1 MMEKIDIIEGLLYIA
16 GDAGLHTRTLID
28 NVPITETELD
38 VLIGGYNK
46 PHFQIRRYGD
56 KYFLQTTEA
65 LEAYHFDIVK
75 REGKSRLSQASLEVL
90 AIVAYNQP
98 VSRADIEQL
107 RGVNSDGP
115 LQTLEARHLIQKK
128 EVKDA
133 RYFHFMTTD
142 YFLEAFGL
150 ETIDHLPKQTSQNEE
165 EVELFFEKLKDE
177 S

>member
-1 MMEKIDIIEGLLYIA
+1 MEKIEIIEGLLYIA
-16 GDAGLHTRTLID
+16 GDAGLHEATLIEH
-28 NVPITETELD
+28 VPVTKTELA
-38 VLIGGYNK
+38 VLVRDYDK
-46 PHFQIRRYGD
+46 PHLQIKKYGD

-75 REGKSRLSQASLEVL
+75 REGKSKLSQAALEVL

-98 VSRADIEQL
+98 VSRADIESL

-115 LQTLEARHLIQKK
+115 LQTLMARHLIQQK

-133 RYFHFMTTD
+133 RYFHYMTTD

-150 ETIDHLPKQTSQNEE
+150 ESIDHLPKQESVDEE
-165 EVELFFEKLKDE
+165 EVELFFEKLEDE

>member
-1 MMEKIDIIEGLLYIA
+1 MEKIDIIEGLLYIA
-16 GDAGLHTRTLID
+16 GDTGLHSRTIVEY
-28 NVPITETELD
+28 VPVTETELD
-38 VLIGGYNK
+38 VLIREYNK
-46 PHFQIRRYGD
+46 PHFQIKKYGD

-75 REGKSRLSQASLEVL
+75 RESKSRLSQASLEVL

-98 VSRADIEQL
+98 VSRVDIESL

-115 LQTLEARHLIQKK
+115 LETLAARHLIQKK

-133 RYFHFMTTD
+133 RYFHFITTD

-150 ETIDHLPKQTSQNEE
+150 ENIEHLPKQTSHDDE

>member
-1 MMEKIDIIEGLLYIA
+1 MEKIDIIEGLLYIA
-16 GDAGLHTRTLID
+16 GDAGIHEDVLIEH
-28 NVPITETELD
+28 VPITATELK
-38 VLIGGYNK
+38 VLAREYNK
-46 PHFQIRRYGD
+46 PHLQIRKYGG

-75 REGKSRLSQASLEVL
+75 RESKSRLSQASLEVL

-98 VSRADIEQL
+98 VSRADIEHL

-115 LQTLEARHLIQKK
+115 IQTLIARHLIQKK
-128 EVKDA
+128 EVKDE
-133 RYFHFMTTD
+133 RYFHFITTD

-150 ETIDHLPKQTSQNEE
+150 ESIDNLPKQESHDEE
-165 EVELFFEKLKDE
+165 EVQLYFEKLEDD